1 LGLRFNHGG
10 ADEGKILAPLFSLI
24 PFISFPFACVCSPKV
39 GESEGERGGEGKPC
53 TARGDGLDRY
63 PAFVLRF

>member
-1 LGLRFNHGG
+1 MVVLMR
-10 ADEGKILAPLFSLI
+10 ERYYPPLFFFD
-24 PFISFPFACVCSPKV
+24 PFFFISPFACVCSPKV
-39 GESEGERGGEGKPC
+39 EEKEGERGGEGKPC